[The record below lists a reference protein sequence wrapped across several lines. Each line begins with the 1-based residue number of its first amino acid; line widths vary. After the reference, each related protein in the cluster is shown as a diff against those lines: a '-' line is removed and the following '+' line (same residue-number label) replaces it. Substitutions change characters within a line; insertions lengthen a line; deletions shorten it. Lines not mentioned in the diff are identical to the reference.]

1 MCVVTPPLGEEDKD
15 MNKEM
20 KMNDEA
26 VSPVIATILMVAI
39 TVVLAG
45 VLYVWANS
53 LASDQP
59 DVGTRN
65 NFQASDADDQIS
77 GASDDTLLRV
87 AWTNAQDD
95 LNWAFVTFTLEK
107 GDNVFS
113 CSTKADADCTF
124 DQQGSDDTK
133 WEHNEIIYIKEGA
146 VNICGSAD
154 GSEAS
159 CTLDITVS
167 YNGIMVAGTPER
179 SIA

>member
-1 MCVVTPPLGEEDKD
+1 MD
-15 MNKEM
+15 KEM

-65 NFQASDADDQIS
+65 NFSASDADDAIG
-77 GASDDTLLRV
+77 GAADDTLLRV
-87 AWTNAQDD
+87 GWTNAQDD

-107 GDNVFS
+107 GDQTFK
-113 CSTKADADCTF
+113 CTTKTDAQCLF
-124 DQQGSDDTK
+124 DQQGDDPTK
-133 WEHNEIIYIKEGA
+133 WEHDEIIYVTEGSA
-146 VNICGSAD
+146 NICGTSD
-154 GSEAS
+154 GSETS
-159 CTLDITVS
+159 CKLSVTVS
-167 YNGIMVAGTPER
+167 YNGIMVAGTP
-179 SIA
+179 IVTVA